1 MKKKLI
7 LEILLIVGIIMLFTI
22 IKKRNTTNINIIHNN
37 VIKNEFS
44 QTLDSYYSDDE
55 DFEIEIYSA
64 EPTKSALKT
73 ITLYNYINKK
83 DAEILKLNEKENI
96 FRFQVEKS
104 IYLKSNC
111 IDLSKLDD
119 KSTLSDFYYAAYLS
133 NYIKDNKSL
142 KIIRNKYEKSNKKNI
157 SEKEKIY
164 DEIIKYYLYGNI
176 TTKRR
181 GIEKKLKEV
190 SEEEVINI
198 DYESLN
204 RLIAY
209 VQYAIISN
217 DEDSINY
224 MKKIYEKFTSY
235 SNERYALFDMDA
247 VFEDYIW
254 IIRLIENKIGVSAPK
269 DLFHSMYIKK
279 IDADKGILYQI
290 SSPYNL
296 ACFVTALAYQ
306 NKDIS
311 DNVARN
317 LKIIFQQLERNISSD
332 NCRDEYYLKYV
343 ADFLNI
349 DYIIP
354 VKSADEVDN
363 TYYSLLLYDKDVD
376 IKEFTSDENSTLE
389 LLAGAYV
396 CKKDDIVKKKLENID
411 IFSYKK
417 EDEFGTLLNLY
428 VCDLKKYDIITD
440 EISKKIKAYI
450 ERNSGE
456 FGYEVDGAYDFRTSV
471 YYTNILYILNG
482 GEDIGLR

>member
-198 DYESLN
+198 DYESFN
-204 RLIAY
+204 
-209 VQYAIISN
+209 
-217 DEDSINY
+217 SICSICNNF
-224 MKKIYEKFTSY
+224 K
-235 SNERYALFDMDA
+235 
-247 VFEDYIW
+247 
-254 IIRLIENKIGVSAPK
+254 
-269 DLFHSMYIKK
+269 
-279 IDADKGILYQI
+279 
-290 SSPYNL
+290 
-296 ACFVTALAYQ
+296 
-306 NKDIS
+306 
-311 DNVARN
+311 
-317 LKIIFQQLERNISSD
+317 
-332 NCRDEYYLKYV
+332 
-343 ADFLNI
+343 
-349 DYIIP
+349 
-354 VKSADEVDN
+354 
-363 TYYSLLLYDKDVD
+363 
-376 IKEFTSDENSTLE
+376 
-389 LLAGAYV
+389 
-396 CKKDDIVKKKLENID
+396 
-411 IFSYKK
+411 
-417 EDEFGTLLNLY
+417 
-428 VCDLKKYDIITD
+428 
-440 EISKKIKAYI
+440 
-450 ERNSGE
+450 
-456 FGYEVDGAYDFRTSV
+456 
-471 YYTNILYILNG
+471 
-482 GEDIGLR
+482 

>member
-1 MKKKLI
+1 MRRFL
-7 LEILLIVGIIMLFTI
+7 
-22 IKKRNTTNINIIHNN
+22 
-37 VIKNEFS
+37 
-44 QTLDSYYSDDE
+44 YY
-55 DFEIEIYSA
+55 
-64 EPTKSALKT
+64 
-73 ITLYNYINKK
+73 
-83 DAEILKLNEKENI
+83 
-96 FRFQVEKS
+96 
-104 IYLKSNC
+104 
-111 IDLSKLDD
+111 
-119 KSTLSDFYYAAYLS
+119 
-133 NYIKDNKSL
+133 
-142 KIIRNKYEKSNKKNI
+142 
-157 SEKEKIY
+157 
-164 DEIIKYYLYGNI
+164 
-176 TTKRR
+176 
-181 GIEKKLKEV
+181 
-190 SEEEVINI
+190 
-198 DYESLN
+198 
-204 RLIAY
+204 
-209 VQYAIISN
+209 

-389 LLAGAYV
+389 LLAGANV

>member
-1 MKKKLI
+1 MIFI
-7 LEILLIVGIIMLFTI
+7 LKTQ
-22 IKKRNTTNINIIHNN
+22 NTTNINIIHNN
-37 VIKNEFS
+37 VIKSEFS

-73 ITLYNYINKK
+73 IALYNYINKK
-83 DAEILKLNEKENI
+83 DDKILNLKEKENI

-111 IDLSKLDD
+111 IDLTQLDN
-119 KSTLSDFYYAAYLS
+119 KSTLSDFYYAVYTS

-142 KIIRNKYEKSNKKNI
+142 TALKNKYENYSNWKST
-157 SEKEKIY
+157 SEIDRIY

-176 TTKRR
+176 PKKSSE
-181 GIEKKLKEV
+181 IEKKLKEV
-190 SEEEVINI
+190 SEEEVISI

-204 RLIAY
+204 SLIAY
-209 VQYAIISN
+209 IQYAIISSN
-217 DEDSINY
+217 EDSINS
-224 MKKIYEKFTSY
+224 MKKIYKKFTSY
-235 SNERYALFDMDA
+235 NNERYVLFDMDA
-247 VFEDYIW
+247 VFENYVW
-254 IIRLIENKIGVSAPK
+254 IIKLIENKIDVSTPK
-269 DLFHSMYIKK
+269 DLFHKMDTKK
-279 IDADKGILYQI
+279 IDAYKGVIYQI

-317 LKIIFQQLERNISSD
+317 LKIIFQQLESSVSSD
-332 NCRDEYYLKYV
+332 NYRDEYYLKYV

-349 DYIIP
+349 DYAIP
-354 VKSADEVDN
+354 AKLEDEIDN

-376 IKEFTSDENSTLE
+376 IKEFKSDENSTIE
-389 LLAGAYV
+389 LLASANV
-396 CKKDDIVKKKLENID
+396 CKKNNIVKKKLENMD
-411 IFSYKK
+411 IFLYEK

-440 EISKKIKAYI
+440 EISKKIKSYI
-450 ERNSGE
+450 DSNSGE

>member
-1 MKKKLI
+1 MKKKSI
-7 LEILLIVGIIMLFTI
+7 LGIIFIASIIMIFI
-22 IKKRNTTNINIIHNN
+22 IKKQNTTKINIIHNN
-37 VIKNEFS
+37 VIKKEFS

-73 ITLYNYINKK
+73 IALYNYINKK
-83 DAEILKLNEKENI
+83 DDKILELKEKENK

-111 IDLSKLDD
+111 IDLTQLDD
-119 KSTLSDFYYAAYLS
+119 KSTLSDFYYAVYSS
-133 NYIKDNKSL
+133 NYIGDNKSL
-142 KIIRNKYEKSNKKNI
+142 TAIKNKYENYSNWKTT
-157 SEKEKIY
+157 SEIDRIY

-176 TTKRR
+176 PTKSSE
-181 GIEKKLKEV
+181 IEKKLKEV
-190 SEEEVINI
+190 SEEEVISI

-204 RLIAY
+204 SLIAY
-209 VQYAIISN
+209 IQYAIITN
-217 DEDSINY
+217 DEDSINN

-235 SNERYALFDMDA
+235 SNERYVLFDMDA

-254 IIRLIENKIGVSAPK
+254 IIKLIENKLDVSNSK
-269 DLFHSMYIKK
+269 DLFHSMDTKK
-279 IDADKGILYQI
+279 IDANKGVIYQI
-290 SSPYNL
+290 SSPCNL

-317 LKIIFQQLERNISSD
+317 LKIIFQQLESSVSSD
-332 NCRDEYYLKYV
+332 NYRDEYYLKYV

-349 DYIIP
+349 DYAIP
-354 VKSADEVDN
+354 AKSEDEIDN

-376 IKEFTSDENSTLE
+376 IKQFKSYENSTIE
-389 LLAGAYV
+389 LLASANV
-396 CKKDDIVKKKLENID
+396 CKKNNIVKKKLENIN
-411 IFSYKK
+411 IFLYTK

-440 EISKKIKAYI
+440 EISKKIKSYI
-450 ERNSGE
+450 ESNSGE